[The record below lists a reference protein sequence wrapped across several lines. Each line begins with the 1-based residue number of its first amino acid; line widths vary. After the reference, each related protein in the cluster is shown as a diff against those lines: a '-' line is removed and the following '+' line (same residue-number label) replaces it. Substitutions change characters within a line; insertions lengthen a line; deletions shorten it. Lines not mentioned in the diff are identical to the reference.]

1 MNPESSSEEEL
12 VPEEEDDEQN
22 GDASA
27 DCNPEIKNEITF
39 KNLAFDL
46 LGNYW

>member
-1 MNPESSSEEEL
+1 LNPESSSEEEL

-27 DCNPEIKNEITF
+27 DSNPEIKNEIT
-39 KNLAFDL
+39 
-46 LGNYW
+46 

>member
-1 MNPESSSEEEL
+1 LNPESSSEEEL

-27 DCNPEIKNEITF
+27 DCNPKIKNEIT
-39 KNLAFDL
+39 
-46 LGNYW
+46 